1 MASALCDVPAKAD
14 TDALQRHVDDL
25 SQQLEVAKRTHCWL
39 EQHNEELQCEL
50 EDVRDRGY
58 SVIQCGARSTLQ
70 SATGDMLHI

>member
-25 SQQLEVAKRTHCWL
+25 SQQLEVAKERIARL

-50 EDVRDRGY
+50 EDERGG
-58 SVIQCGARSTLQ
+58 SVITVRCQVNHTVCYR
-70 SATGDMLHI
+70 

>member
-25 SQQLEVAKRTHCWL
+25 SQQLEVAKERIARL

-50 EDVRDRGY
+50 EDERGG